1 MQKDTHSIFD
11 IYCNK
16 IISEMVNAQ
25 HLSSKSSFDE
35 NKKDYL
41 AYVNDIESFIK
52 SYRDEFSE
60 KPESSLLATFSK
72 AAVKGADDLLKR
84 VAADTTKLTGG
95 DINAESPEILKS
107 RQIQRSVTE
116 VLEDLKKNDMTYLK
130 MAAQKLL
137 DLKQTLIS

>member
-1 MQKDTHSIFD
+1 MHKDTHSIFEA
-11 IYCNK
+11 YCNK
-16 IISEMVNAQ
+16 IIGEMVNAQ
-25 HLSSKSSFDE
+25 HLSSKPSFDE

-130 MAAQKLL
+130 IAAQKLL